1 MNRNT
6 YICLLLFSLL
16 SLAGCDSVLDRVP
29 KDTTNSATFFSNESE
44 LRRYTTQFYTMLPAA
59 SDLYNE
65 PSDLTISNSLSDVVL
80 GTRTINS
87 GEAYWQWEDLR
98 HINYF
103 LQHVDQ
109 CTEDT
114 VARNHYTGV
123 ALFFRALF
131 YYDKVRRFGDV
142 HGTTNPSAAVTSPNC
157 VIRARIARWSF
168 KRH

>member
-1 MNRNT
+1 MNKRFT
-6 YICLLLFSLL
+6 YIILFCLL

-44 LRRYTTQFYTMLPAA
+44 YRRYTTQFYTMLPAA

-65 PSDLTISNSLSDVVL
+65 PSDLTVSNSLADVVL

-114 VARNHYTGV
+114 VSRNHYMGV
-123 ALFFRALF
+123 ALFSVPCSTTTKCVVSAMC
-131 YYDKVRRFGDV
+131 